1 MAKLFGTDGP
11 RGIAVT
17 DLTCELAMQTGR
29 AAATVLA
36 NKNGKRPRILI
47 GKDTRL
53 SSDALE
59 AAVCAGVCSVGADAE
74 LLGIVPTPAVA
85 HLIGTHDADGGIM
98 ISGSHNSAEFNGL
111 KIFCGKG
118 HKAMEEAEEE
128 IERLVL
134 CAPEEMVPRSN
145 KDMGRI
151 IHSEAAAADEYIEH
165 IKQAADTDLSGLK
178 VALDC
183 ANGCAAYTAQKLF
196 GALGAET
203 CIMFDEPD
211 GTNINKD
218 CGSTHIHHLMEY
230 VTENGCDCG
239 LAFDGDADRCIAVD
253 EQGGMIDGDR
263 QLAIFARSMKNDGT
277 LENDTAVITAMS
289 SLGLRKYAADNGIK
303 LVSSGAGARYVLER
317 MLEGGYSLGGEPN
330 GHIIFLGDSGTGD
343 GQLAGA
349 RLLGIMKRSGA
360 KLSGLADDLPRYPQ
374 VKLNVKISP
383 QFREIWKN
391 EKSIT
396 ELIEKYEKELGDEGR
411 IMVRES
417 GKEPIVRIMTEGTDF
432 GRINDMAVE
441 IAQQIK
447 ECNES
452 GG

>member
-1 MAKLFGTDGP
+1 
-11 RGIAVT
+11 
-17 DLTCELAMQTGR
+17 
-29 AAATVLA
+29 
-36 NKNGKRPRILI
+36 
-47 GKDTRL
+47 
-53 SSDALE
+53 
-59 AAVCAGVCSVGADAE
+59 
-74 LLGIVPTPAVA
+74 
-85 HLIGTHDADGGIM
+85 
-98 ISGSHNSAEFNGL
+98 
-111 KIFCGKG
+111 
-118 HKAMEEAEEE
+118 
-128 IERLVL
+128 
-134 CAPEEMVPRSN
+134 
-145 KDMGRI
+145 
-151 IHSEAAAADEYIEH
+151 
-165 IKQAADTDLSGLK
+165 
-178 VALDC
+178 
-183 ANGCAAYTAQKLF
+183 
-196 GALGAET
+196 
-203 CIMFDEPD
+203 
-211 GTNINKD
+211 
-218 CGSTHIHHLMEY
+218 
-230 VTENGCDCG
+230 
-239 LAFDGDADRCIAVD
+239 
-253 EQGGMIDGDR
+253 MIDGDR